1 MASARFLGNLEGL
14 THRAP
19 DRFRLG
25 SVGQGLVHRPAIQV
39 GQHVVLSDAGR
50 VGVAELPAHLLPEH
64 REPHGARVPAPL
76 TALPENSRGH
86 SGQVR
91 VHRVTLPGAD
101 GTHGPGQQ
109 MYGNV
114 CRAAGYE

>member
-1 MASARFLGNLEGL
+1 MASARFLGYLEGL
-14 THRAP
+14 ADRAP
-19 DRFRLG
+19 DPFRLD
-25 SVGQGLVHRPAIQV
+25 SLGQGLVYRPAAQV
-39 GQHVVLSDAGR
+39 SQHIVLGNAGR

-91 VHRVTLPGAD
+91 VHRLTLPGAD
-101 GTHGPGQQ
+101 GTRGPGRQ

-114 CRAAGYE
+114 CCAAGYE